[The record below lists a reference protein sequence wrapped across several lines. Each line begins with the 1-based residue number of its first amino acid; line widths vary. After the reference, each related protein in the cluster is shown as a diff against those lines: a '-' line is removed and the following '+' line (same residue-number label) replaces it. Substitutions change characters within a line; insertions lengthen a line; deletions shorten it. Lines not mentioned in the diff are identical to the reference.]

1 MANHYIAFSIFI
13 MAVHLYINHKQNNYT
28 GSYNN
33 KGNYEYISP
42 MKHDIFKQIT
52 ISLFILSVYGYS
64 VNEVFFDS
72 NDILNSFIGKLFISV
87 ISYLIYYQLIEPY
100 VVNKIINF

>member
-1 MANHYIAFSIFI
+1 
-13 MAVHLYINHKQNNYT
+13 
-28 GSYNN
+28 
-33 KGNYEYISP
+33 

-72 NDILNSFIGKLFISV
+72 NDILNSFVGKLFISV

-100 VVNKIINF
+100 VVNKIINFKN